1 MDSINDLK
9 SDIIK
14 TNIVVKENQKQ
25 LKEKIDSGW
34 LDDADIELIDNDYY
48 HQALINL
55 DLDKRKEKIEPIKE
69 EKNNFFKKFWCF
81 LLSLV

>member
-55 DLDKRKEKIEPIKE
+55 DLDKRKEKIEPTKE
-69 EKNNFFKKFWCF
+69 EKNNFFKKIWCF